1 MKNRLLVFL
10 LVLTLSLASVGIA
23 AAQGGS
29 DLKAV
34 TTDAATLYAAPDA
47 GSEVVAEL
55 SAYSVVML
63 LGTDASGAW
72 LQVSA
77 PEGDGYIMADAANAL
92 NLPLLAP
99 KVVVATRATGTTA
112 LYAVPDFSA
121 DLLASL
127 PDGTV
132 GSVLTTMGQWAFVQT
147 SMGTGWSIASAW
159 DSVPDG
165 AMQAMADVSQ
175 ADALGVFSQ
184 PAVGADIVAMPANG
198 SVVWELGMEGEFAS
212 VLTPDG
218 TMGYA
223 LANNLSP
230 LPMVMADIATGAQ
243 SSAGLY
249 DAADFGANLLGEL
262 EDGTTVTFLSAVDD
276 FWVEIYAP
284 GYGVVYTLGRNLGPK
299 YGVATVQVQDA
310 VVRAGPNDN
319 LYNAVATLPLGTKVI
334 VKGVSESG
342 SWVQVAI
349 EFNEVDFG
357 FNGVSGWMRDFLFED
372 ANGNTD
378 LDTSYLSVTE

>member
-10 LVLTLSLASVGIA
+10 LVLTLSLASVGLV
-23 AAQGGS
+23 AAQGGT

-34 TTDAATLYAAPDA
+34 TTSGVTLYADA
-47 GSEVVAEL
+47 NANSEAVAEL
-55 SAYSVVML
+55 SAYSVVTL

-77 PEGDGYIMADAANAL
+77 PEGDGYIMADAANVL

-99 KVVVATRATGTTA
+99 KVVVSTRSAGATA
-112 LYAVPDFSA
+112 LYATPDFSA

-132 GSVLTTMGQWAFVQT
+132 ASVLTTMGQWAFVQT
-147 SMGTGWSIASAW
+147 DMGMGWSIATAWSA
-159 DSVPDG
+159 VPDG

-175 ADALGVFSQ
+175 ADALGVFAEPSM
-184 PAVGADIVAMPANG
+184 GADIVAMPANG
-198 SVVWELGMEGEFAS
+198 SVVWELGMDGEFAS

-230 LPMVMADIATGAQ
+230 LPMIMADVATGSQ
-243 SSAGLY
+243 TSAGLY
-249 DAADFGANLLGEL
+249 DAADFGANVLGEL
-262 EDGTTVTFLSAVDD
+262 EDGTTVTFLSSVDD
-276 FWVEIYAP
+276 FWDEVYVP
-284 GYGVVYTLGRNLGPK
+284 GYGVVYTLDRNLGPK
-299 YGVATVQVQDA
+299 YSVATVQVQDA

-319 LYNAVATLPLGTKVI
+319 LYNAVATLPIGTKVI
-334 VKGVSESG
+334 VKGVSNNG
-342 SWVQVAI
+342 AWAQVAI

-357 FNGVSGWMRDFLFED
+357 YNGVSGWMRDYLFSD

-378 LDTSYLSVTE
+378 LDKSFLSVTE